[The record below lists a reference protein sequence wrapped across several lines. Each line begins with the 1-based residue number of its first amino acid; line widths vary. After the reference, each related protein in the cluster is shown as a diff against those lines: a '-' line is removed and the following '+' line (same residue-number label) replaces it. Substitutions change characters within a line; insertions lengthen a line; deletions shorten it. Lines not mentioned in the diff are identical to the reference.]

1 MNLLAATSSDFAD
14 IDAEWWAWV
23 GLFALILGLLL
34 VDLLVFHRRAHTVGT
49 KEAAIESS
57 VWIGIGLAFGLVMLA
72 LYGGQAAGEYY
83 AGYLIEKSLSIDNVF
98 VWALIFSYFAV
109 PRKFQHRVLFWG
121 IFGALLMRLV
131 FIFAGVA
138 LLESFEWL
146 LFVFGGFLIFTGI
159 RLVRKQDEAEH
170 PENNPVLKLVRK
182 VVPSTTEYD
191 GQKLFTKRNA
201 KRLAT
206 PLFAVLVLIE
216 TTDVVF
222 AVDSVPAVLAVS
234 REQYI
239 VFASNAF
246 AILGLRAL
254 YFLLADWHN
263 RFEYLQQGLAV
274 ILVYVGIKMIASHWY
289 HVNTV
294 ISLTFIG
301 LILLVSILLSL
312 RKSRRDGERAAGGR
326 QDPEEAP
333 PPPPAAGSL
342 RWVGIVDEDIE
353 RVRAAVPL
361 VEVVQQFVPM
371 RRVGTRWVGL
381 CPFHA
386 EQTPSFGVNETL
398 GIYKCF
404 GCNAGGDVITF
415 VREME
420 HLDFVGA
427 GEWLAH
433 PGGVQLRYTSGG
445 EGRDRQ
451 RLTVLV
457 DAMAGAVEWYHHRL
471 LEGPDAR

>member
-1 MNLLAATSSDFAD
+1 MFVLAATSADFAD
-14 IDAEWWAWV
+14 IDVEWWAWV

-57 VWIGIGLAFGLVMLA
+57 VWIGIGLAFGLVVLT

-109 PRKFQHRVLFWG
+109 PRQFQHRVLFWG
-121 IFGALLMRLV
+121 IFGALVMRLI

-146 LFVFGGFLIFTGI
+146 LFVFGAFLIFTGV
-159 RLVRKQDEAEH
+159 RLVRKQDAAVH
-170 PENNPVLKLVRK
+170 PENNPVLKLVRR

-191 GQKLFTKRNA
+191 GQKLFTKENA
-201 KRLAT
+201 KLLAT

-263 RFEYLQQGLAV
+263 RFEYLQQGLAI
-274 ILVYVGIKMIASHWY
+274 ILVYVGIKMIVSHWY
-289 HVNTV
+289 HINTV
-294 ISLTFIG
+294 ISLMFIG
-301 LILLVSILLSL
+301 VILLVSILLSL
-312 RKSRRDGERAAGGR
+312 RKSKRDE
-326 QDPEEAP
+326 
-333 PPPPAAGSL
+333 
-342 RWVGIVDEDIE
+342 
-353 RVRAAVPL
+353 
-361 VEVVQQFVPM
+361 
-371 RRVGTRWVGL
+371 
-381 CPFHA
+381 
-386 EQTPSFGVNETL
+386 EQTPQP
-398 GIYKCF
+398 
-404 GCNAGGDVITF
+404 
-415 VREME
+415 
-420 HLDFVGA
+420 HP
-427 GEWLAH
+427 AH
-433 PGGVQLRYTSGG
+433 
-445 EGRDRQ
+445 E
-451 RLTVLV
+451 
-457 DAMAGAVEWYHHRL
+457 
-471 LEGPDAR
+471 